1 MADNE
6 FVGSALYAQWISTT
20 PAGTVTLNT
29 EFRNFNY
36 SPSLSFIDA
45 TAGAD
50 TATRRISHL
59 KDGQVTVTHLMQS
72 DLGTVQMAA
81 LAEGA
86 IGTLTWAEAGTA
98 STKPKHVMACICM
111 GTRTSVPYND
121 VVTLDTT
128 FQQNGARTDSAWA

>member
-6 FVGSALYAQWISTT
+6 FVGSALYVQWISTT

-29 EFRNFNY
+29 EFRNFDY
-36 SPSLSFIDA
+36 RPSLSFVDA

-50 TATRRISHL
+50 TATRRIAHM
-59 KDGQVTVTHLMQS
+59 KDGQLTVTHLMQN
-72 DLGTVQMAA
+72 DLGTVQMAS

-86 IGTLTWAEAGTA
+86 VGTITWGEAGTA

-111 GTRTSVPYND
+111 GSSISQPYND
-121 VVTLDTT
+121 VVTLTTT
-128 FQQNGARTDSAWA
+128 FQQNGARTDSAWT